1 MMLDIFYILIA
12 FLFFVLTWAF
22 TKVCDRL

>member
-1 MMLDIFYILIA
+1 MMLDVFYILIA